1 MQVFLLHV
9 LERIRV
15 GSQYTPLDHGAVQI
29 PRVKQDTGFQCTPL
43 DPSSVQIPIDKQDT
57 GF

>member
-29 PRVKQDTGFQCTPL
+29 PRDKQDTGSQYTPL
-43 DPSSVQIPIDKQDT
+43 DPSIRTIRK
-57 GF
+57 GI